1 MKRSWIG
8 LGLLLVLLALGIVT
22 TWAMEKIHAPI
33 ESQLQQAAVFALEE
47 NWAQADAASQSAIS
61 AWDKWEHF
69 RACLADHTPVEE
81 IDAGLEELKIY
92 AAARENAAF
101 AAACAELGRK
111 IAAVGEAHGLVWW
124 NIL

>member
-8 LGLLLVLLALGIVT
+8 LGLLMVLLALGIVT

-81 IDAGLEELKIY
+81 IDAGLEEQKIY

>member
-8 LGLLLVLLALGIVT
+8 LGLLLVLLAVGIVT
-22 TWAMEKIHAPI
+22 TWAMDKIHGPI
-33 ESQLQQAAVFALEE
+33 EGQLQQAAAFALGG
-47 NWAQADAASQSAIS
+47 NWEQADAVARQALSD
-61 AWDKWEHF
+61 WDKWEHF
-69 RACLADHTPVEE
+69 RACLSDHTPVEE

-111 IAAVGEAHGLVWW
+111 IAAVGEAHTLVWW